1 MFCLC
6 VKTHE
11 VGACDLNDK
20 VKIFLKIRFCL
31 HRLVVFFLPCKEL
44 FSKAYIFN
52 IELKASRIF
61 SKFLKFEI

>member
-11 VGACDLNDK
+11 VGACDLNGK

-31 HRLVVFFLPCKEL
+31 HRLVVFFSYPVKSYMYAV
-44 FSKAYIFN
+44 F
-52 IELKASRIF
+52 
-61 SKFLKFEI
+61 

>member
-20 VKIFLKIRFCL
+20 VKIFLKIRFCV

-44 FSKAYIFN
+44 HVCC
-52 IELKASRIF
+52 
-61 SKFLKFEI
+61 FLKHTFSI